1 MVSWLC
7 YALHVLLNKRYVN
20 IKYLSRHILTLTILG
35 LTIPKTV
42 NIRWSPW
49 SRIITRENHHLNGF
63 NYGCQLTIR
72 KLAKTKKKKSS
83 LSEPRNLTWC
93 SWEKVTTYWCDDPN
107 ENLAGTRDCLGD
119 TFGIV
124 SKHIRV
130 KFRKSLGNINY
141 SRLPPRWT
149 KLGKIVRVGD
159 NLKLFWAGSGFTD
172 QIFTGEFSGVNSA
185 GTLRQ
190 GIFMSYLKL
199 IMRILNLILL

>member
-72 KLAKTKKKKSS
+72 KLAKTKKKIQSIITKKF
-83 LSEPRNLTWC
+83 NLM
-93 SWEKVTTYWCDDPN
+93 
-107 ENLAGTRDCLGD
+107 
-119 TFGIV
+119 F
-124 SKHIRV
+124 
-130 KFRKSLGNINY
+130 
-141 SRLPPRWT
+141 
-149 KLGKIVRVGD
+149 LGKSHHVLVWWSQWEPSRHQGLSGWYLWDSIKTHQGEVQKITV
-159 NLKLFWAGSGFTD
+159 KYQLFKTSTA
-172 QIFTGEFSGVNSA
+172 VN
-185 GTLRQ
+185 
-190 GIFMSYLKL
+190 
-199 IMRILNLILL
+199 